1 MLGFLMLGMGCSQTT
16 LTHPLRSGSEQL
28 LLSTAADRAIS
39 NLPLDVLRG
48 KRVFVDGSF
57 VEGYDVKYLL
67 GSLREAVSRAGGLLQ
82 TDSSRSDVVIEPRV
96 GAMSIDPSDSLV
108 GVPKTGL
115 PLPLAGAIET
125 PEVALYKTS
134 RHNSITRVSVF
145 AYSAD
150 SKAYLFGS
158 GPAVGNAYIRY
169 YKLLGLIQWVATD
182 VPDLKRK

>member
-1 MLGFLMLGMGCSQTT
+1 MLSCLMLGTGCSQTT

-39 NLPLDVLRG
+39 HISLDVLRG
-48 KRVFVDGSF
+48 KRVYIDGSF

-82 TDSSRSDVVIEPRV
+82 TDSSRSEVVIEPRV
-96 GAMSIDPSDSLV
+96 GAMSIDPSDSLI
-108 GVPKTGL
+108 GIPKTGL

-134 RHNSITRVSVF
+134 RHNSITKVALF
-145 AYSAD
+145 AYSSD

-158 GPAVGNAYIRY
+158 GPVVGKAYIRY

-182 VPDLKRK
+182 VPDLKSK